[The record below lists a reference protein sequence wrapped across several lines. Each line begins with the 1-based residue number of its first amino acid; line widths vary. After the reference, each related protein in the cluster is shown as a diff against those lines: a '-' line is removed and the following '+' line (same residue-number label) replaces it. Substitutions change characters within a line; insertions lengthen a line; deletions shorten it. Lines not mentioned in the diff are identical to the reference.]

1 MSRKMANLYE
11 INESLTALIDEETGE
26 ILDFEAFEALS
37 LERETK
43 LENIA
48 LWIKNLNADAAMYK
62 AEKQAFEEKQKRA
75 ERKAESLKTYLS
87 TFLNGEKFKTARV
100 DCFFKKSESVNVI
113 DMSRLPSEFLK
124 YSEPTADK
132 TAIKAAI
139 KEGKEVAGA
148 EILVKNNLQIK

>member
-26 ILDFEAFEALS
+26 ILDFEAFETLS

-113 DMSRLPSEFLK
+113 DMSQLPSEFLK

>member
-1 MSRKMANLYE
+1 MANLYE

-113 DMSRLPSEFLK
+113 DMSQLPSEFLK

>member
-1 MSRKMANLYE
+1 MGLPVLIIGKSGSGKST
-11 INESLTALIDEETGE
+11 SLRNCQG
-26 ILDFEAFEALS
+26 FGVF
-37 LERETK
+37 
-43 LENIA
+43 
-48 LWIKNLNADAAMYK
+48 
-62 AEKQAFEEKQKRA
+62 
-75 ERKAESLKTYLS
+75 
-87 TFLNGEKFKTARV
+87 
-100 DCFFKKSESVNVI
+100 NVI

>member
-1 MSRKMANLYE
+1 MANLYE

-48 LWIKNLNADAAMYK
+48 LWIKNLNADAATYK

-113 DMSRLPSEFLK
+113 DMSQLPSEFLK

>member
-1 MSRKMANLYE
+1 MANLYE

-100 DCFFKKSESVNVI
+100 DCFFKKSESVNIINV
-113 DMSRLPSEFLK
+113 SQLSVLYFK
-124 YSEPTADK
+124 YPEPIPDK
-132 TAIKAAI
+132 IAIKAAI

>member
-1 MSRKMANLYE
+1 MANLYE
-11 INESLTALIDEETGE
+11 IDRNLTSLVDEETGE
-26 ILDFEAFEALS
+26 ILDFEAFEELQ

-48 LWIKNLNADAAMYK
+48 LWIKNLNADAATYK

-113 DMSRLPSEFLK
+113 DMSQLPSEFLK

>member
-113 DMSRLPSEFLK
+113 DMSQLPSEFLK

>member
-1 MSRKMANLYE
+1 MANLYE

>member
-1 MSRKMANLYE
+1 MANLYE
-11 INESLTALIDEETGE
+11 INESLTTLIDEETGE

-48 LWIKNLNADAAMYK
+48 LWIKNLNADAATYK

-113 DMSRLPSEFLK
+113 DMSQLPSEFLK